1 MTPETFTHQWAQI
14 RQHLRGWWDQL
25 TERDLEQIAGQH
37 DELVRLIQERYRYL
51 RERAQAEIDQR
62 LHAYQTMASYAF
74 GRRPEPRAAP
84 LDGHSPGGQTSP
96 HP

>member
-1 MTPETFTHQWAQI
+1 
-14 RQHLRGWWDQL
+14 
-25 TERDLEQIAGQH
+25 
-37 DELVRLIQERYRYL
+37 LIQERYRYL

-62 LHAYQTMASYAF
+62 LHAYQTTEGYVF

-84 LDGHSPGGQTSP
+84 LDGRSPGGQTSP